1 MEKRGVYFGKK
12 YQVFISSTYEDL
24 IVERQEVVTAVLN
37 AGHIPAG
44 MELFKAGPTQ
54 EEVIREWIEESDIYV
69 LILGPR
75 YGSLNSEGISYT
87 QWEYNLAK
95 ELDKPMFS
103 IVLTDDYITEMVS
116 DGKIKPIRL
125 ETSNDKYI
133 RFKEQVL
140 SSLVVQVNHIAEI
153 RSGVSDSIRDIE
165 KHHSEKLNGWIKG
178 EYYQELEELRR
189 TNKELSES
197 LIAKQEDVIDMQKE
211 LSATKDDYIGEYSF
225 NYVKEKLT
233 NKKIQSGILNE
244 KLQELEEKKSS
255 GDLSNDEQKRYEKL
269 REFKDDN
276 FSALDYILKNKDE
289 LLTDG
294 LNLYDNTVD
303 DIFSSEIISVWNQ
316 LSLIDKVRIKPQVS
330 GSFFVN
336 MYDKVTLNENGK
348 KFISMIEIEQSD
360 NAKA

>member
-1 MEKRGVYFGKK
+1 MFILEKK
-12 YQVFISSTYEDL
+12 YQVFISSTYLDL
-24 IVERQEVVTAVLN
+24 KEERQKVVEAILS

-44 MELFKAGPTQ
+44 MELFHAGDETQ
-54 EEVIREWIEESDIYV
+54 KELIEEWINDSDIYV
-69 LILGPR
+69 LILGGR
-75 YGSLNSEGISYT
+75 YGSLDSDGMSYT
-87 QWEYNLAK
+87 EWEYDKAK
-95 ELDKPMFS
+95 ELSKPSFS
-103 IVLTDDYITEMVS
+103 LVLTKEYLDNKVEKGLIKATDLEYNTPKLVDFRDKVKSKIVS
-116 DGKIKPIRL
+116 EINTIEQIEAEVFKAINRIANKQSESL
-125 ETSNDKYI
+125 E
-133 RFKEQVL
+133 
-140 SSLVVQVNHIAEI
+140 
-153 RSGVSDSIRDIE
+153 
-165 KHHSEKLNGWIKG
+165 GWIKG
-178 EYYQELEELRR
+178 SY
-189 TNKELSES
+189 LSEIVRLKEENS
-197 LIAKQEDVIDMQKE
+197 NLTSQLVSRQIEVIDMQKE
-211 LSATKDDYIGEYSF
+211 LSAIKDDYIGEYSF

-269 REFKDDN
+269 REFKYDN

-316 LSLIDKVRIKPQVS
+316 LSLIDKIRMKPQVS
-330 GSFFVN
+330 GGFFVN

>member
-1 MEKRGVYFGKK
+1 MSILEKK

-140 SSLVVQVNHIAEI
+140 NSLVVQVNHIAEI

-189 TNKELSES
+189 KNKEISEQLVS
-197 LIAKQEDVIDMQKE
+197 SQAKVIDMQEE
-211 LSATKDDYIGEYSF
+211 LRDVKDEFI
-225 NYVKEKLT
+225 
-233 NKKIQSGILNE
+233 
-244 KLQELEEKKSS
+244 
-255 GDLSNDEQKRYEKL
+255 GDLSFESVFKGLNDALLSDEALSENNEEVKRETAQISGGKRREDISEQSYQLIKEFYNKKKQIKSILDWLTCYENKILEGDLEIKRRKRYRTILEKEVMAQL
-269 REFKDDN
+269 EKFGLINYEDVVLSD
-276 FSALDYILKNKDE
+276 SSKNSTKC
-289 LLTDG
+289 
-294 LNLYDNTVD
+294 TVV
-303 DIFSSEIISVWNQ
+303 FTSE
-316 LSLIDKVRIKPQVS
+316 
-330 GSFFVN
+330 
-336 MYDKVTLNENGK
+336 GK
-348 KFISMIEIEQSD
+348 KFMHLLNRNKES
-360 NAKA
+360 

>member
-1 MEKRGVYFGKK
+1 MEKK

-116 DGKIKPIRL
+116 DGKINPIRL

-133 RFKEQVL
+133 EFKNQVL
-140 SSLVVQVNHIAEI
+140 SSLVVMVDHIAQI
-153 RSGVSDSIRDIE
+153 RGGVSDSIRYIE
-165 KHHSEKLNGWIKG
+165 KHSSEKLNGWIKG
-178 EYYQELEELRR
+178 EYYQELEELRIK
-189 TNKELSES
+189 NEELSVKLVSRQDE
-197 LIAKQEDVIDMQKE
+197 VIDMQKE
-211 LSATKDDYIGEYSF
+211 LSVTKDNFIGEFSF
-225 NYVKEKLT
+225 SYVKDRLT
-233 NKKIQSGILNE
+233 NKKIQSDILNE

-255 GDLSNDEQKRYEKL
+255 GDLSNEEQKIYEKL
-269 REFKDDN
+269 SEFKDDN

-294 LNLYDNTVD
+294 LILYTTIVGN
-303 DIFSSEIISVWNQ
+303 ILNSEIISVWNQ
-316 LSLIDKVRIKPQVS
+316 LALIDKVRIKPEV
-330 GSFFVN
+330 GSFFVD

-348 KFISMIEIEQSD
+348 KFISMIEIEQSN